1 MDKQTM
7 MLELKGLSRV
17 VGSDVRDLVYKRCAV
32 TELAGDYEPE
42 NPFLHM
48 LDKLDEQLIE
58 RVELSIFQHLSKE
71 ERRAFLAQWSEMR
84 LNEQL
89 QFLERYVLEDA
100 S

>member
-1 MDKQTM
+1 MDKKTM

-17 VGSDVRDLVYKRCAV
+17 VGHDVRDLIYKRCAV
-32 TELAGDYEPE
+32 TELADNYEPE

-48 LDKLDEQLIE
+48 LDKLDEQLVE
-58 RVELSIFQHLSKE
+58 RVELSIFEHLSKD

-84 LNEQL
+84 PDEQL
-89 QFLERYVLEDA
+89 QFLERYVLEGA

>member
-17 VGSDVRDLVYKRCAV
+17 VSSDVRDLVYKRCAV
-32 TELAGDYEPE
+32 TELADNYEPE

-58 RVELSIFQHLSKE
+58 RVELSIFEHLSKE
-71 ERRAFLAQWSEMR
+71 ERRAFLAQWSDIR
-84 LNEQL
+84 PDEQMS
-89 QFLERYVLEDA
+89 FLENYVRGA
-100 S
+100 TK